1 MTKDFTSVTLPEGL
15 TTIDDYAFAYTDL
28 PTVTIP
34 ESVTAIST
42 SAFSGDALTTVITKW
57 STPTAIS
64 SYTFPSKA
72 NITLYVPYGSK
83 ETYTEADNWKDFK
96 EIVEYYY
103 KPYETFTATTD
114 DGIDMTFRILD
125 YEKMTVQVGDGV
137 NTAVNTDIS
146 DITIPTKIG
155 FYDVVTIGSK
165 AFSGC
170 TALTTVTC
178 NAEAAYPIATDAFD
192 AGTYSTATLKVAA
205 KLTDDFKAAEG
216 WKLFTH
222 IGSNLE
228 AGDAITATTAE
239 GIDVTYTVIDPFK
252 KTVMVGGQ
260 PGEYSSWL
268 QSAIASSA
276 KGNLVIPSEVN
287 GYTVTEI
294 ANDAFSYNSGMTSLT
309 IPQSVTKIGSGIV
322 VSCSALTAITV
333 EEGNP
338 VYDSRNNC
346 NAIIETNTNKLLAGC
361 ATTVIPDNI
370 TAIADQAFYFVGSL
384 KAVTLPKGLTSI
396 GENAFAYT
404 GLTTIDIPGSVTSF
418 GWGPFNGC
426 SSLSTVKV
434 YWDTPLPASNYTFK
448 TRANITLIIP
458 FGSRA
463 AYEAAN
469 YWNDFQKTVEVSDA
483 DGDGSVDVNDVTSTI
498 NHILSKPT
506 ASFIEGAADVDG
518 DGTIDVNDVQGI
530 IDRALGKVVHD

>member
-1 MTKDFTSVTLPEGL
+1 MSLLFATMKNMMLQVKNYNLSLRRSSLIAGLLAFAVLSAYAQPADCGTNLQWEFESATGRLIFTSPEPTQRATMSYL
-15 TTIDDYAFAYTDL
+15 IDEGVPWA
-28 PTVTIP
+28 
-34 ESVTAIST
+34 EHSTAIISVVLPD
-42 SAFSGDALTTVITKW
+42 SLT
-57 STPTAIS
+57 
-64 SYTFPSKA
+64 
-72 NITLYVPYGSK
+72 NIAP
-83 ETYTEADNWKDFK
+83 
-96 EIVEYYY
+96 
-103 KPYETFTATTD
+103 
-114 DGIDMTFRILD
+114 M
-125 YEKMTVQVGDGV
+125 
-137 NTAVNTDIS
+137 
-146 DITIPTKIG
+146 
-155 FYDVVTIGSK
+155 

-170 TALTTVTC
+170 TALTTVQC
-178 NAEAAYPIATDAFD
+178 MAHAAYDIAADAFD
-192 AGTYSTATLKVAA
+192 NETYATATLLVGQS
-205 KLTDDFKAAEG
+205 LETDFANAEG
-216 WKLFTH
+216 WKHFNH
-222 IGSNLE
+222 IDNTFI
-228 AGDAITATTAE
+228 AGNFFTATTTE
-239 GIDVTYTVIDPFK
+239 GIDVTYTVIDPYQ

-260 PGEYSSWL
+260 PGSYDWQK

-346 NAIIETNTNKLLAGC
+346 NAIIETTSNKLLAGC
-361 ATTVIPDNI
+361 ATTEIPDNI

-426 SSLSTVKV
+426 NSLSTVKV
-434 YWDTPLPASNYTFK
+434 YWGTPLPASDYTFK

-530 IDRALGKVVHD
+530 IDRALGKVVHE